1 MTKSTASRI
10 SALRRAISLLC
21 VLVLLSGFLPAR
33 GVLAAEAQY
42 GRINHDEVRLRRQAN
57 STEVWAMLDTGWV
70 CEIRGEKR
78 SGGTDY
84 YYVVTNIP
92 KHLDR
97 EYYGYVSQE
106 FMTVMT
112 AEEVTAWENAGGNG
126 ALSQGGTVTATDAP
140 SAGTGD
146 QNPSGGSTDV
156 VTVTSYAQPNN
167 SSTNYYSYNGSAL
180 SSLGLLSASEAYY
193 VAGTATIGDT
203 AYYIILVNGVNC
215 YVKASN
221 MTMLTTGGQTPAP
234 TDAPP
239 ASSGTVDVNGAI
251 GRIRITPAGKTNLR
265 SSAAMI
271 SGNVVAKIEQGRE
284 LPFFSTLQSGS
295 KTWYYCY
302 DASANVNGYILGTCA
317 VVVESYATT
326 PPTSGSTGATPAPGA
341 SSGSVVGY
349 VKITPSGKT
358 NIRSRTQVNANNV
371 VAKAE
376 QGDVLPYYATSVV
389 NGMTWYYV
397 YVAKEAVF
405 GYVLGSCCT
414 KTDAGG
420 NVPQVTQTPDGTTIL
435 GYILFTAGGVNLRKT
450 PSLGAKVLGRFD
462 KGDVTPYYNIE
473 TRNGVN
479 WYFVR
484 QDGDE
489 GYVHGSYCQP
499 CDFAGN
505 IITNPTDQP
514 GGVTQGY
521 LMTTA
526 DKVYVRK
533 NASTGAGV
541 YGQVKTKGTVLPIIG
556 ATIRNGSTDWY
567 CVAFEDNIG
576 YIHGKYISVLTKDQ
590 VDAYLSGNPMPTAGP
605 TPTPAPKPTN
615 YITTT
620 ADKVWIRKSP
630 STKAGTQGQANLGAV
645 FQFTGTTTVGSTLW
659 YKVTVNGETCYMMG
673 KYCRVMTDA
682 EYNNYVG
689 SLPTARITPTPKPE
703 DWSTTAL
710 TNTTKVIVR
719 AGGSAGAKQLAL
731 LYKANQVCTLLGGT
745 NVSGGYTWYNVRV
758 NGTNGWIRGDL
769 LRILTKEQAA
779 IFEKTGDPE
788 ARPEASYNTL
798 QLGSTGEAVTKL
810 QNRLIDLGY
819 LPAGS
824 ANGTYGSTTAEAIKK
839 YQTDYNLTVDGIAGS
854 LTQHSLY
861 GTVETG
867 YYENQGGSS
876 TSVTLYKPEL
886 IDWYTGGIQS
896 IFYRGCVATVTDVKT
911 GISFKV
917 KRWAG
922 GDHADVEPL
931 TAADTAAMCKI
942 YGVSTAQ
949 QISDKNLWQRRS
961 LLVTINGHSYCASMY
976 GIPHNYPAGDT
987 IPDNDF
993 NGQFCIHFVNSKTHA
1008 SDKVDKDHQ
1017 DAIMYAYNNAARL
1030 LNIK

>member
-10 SALRRAISLLC
+10 LALKRAMSLLC
-21 VLVLLSGFLPAR
+21 VLMLLSGFLPAR
-33 GVLAAEAQY
+33 GALAAEKQY
-42 GRINHDEVRLRRQAN
+42 GRINHDEVRLRRQAG

-70 CEIRGEKR
+70 CEIRSEKR

-106 FMTVMT
+106 FLTVMT
-112 AEEVTAWENAGGNG
+112 EEEVSAWEKAGGNG
-126 ALSQGGTVTATDAP
+126 GEISDDAG
-140 SAGTGD
+140 A
-146 QNPSGGSTDV
+146 GGSTPPAGSDGGSASSGGNAGV
-156 VTVTSYAQPNN
+156 ILTSYAQPNN
-167 SSTNYYSYNGSAL
+167 VSTNYYSYNGAAL
-180 SSLGLLSASEAYY
+180 SSLGLLSAGEAYY
-193 VAGTATIGDT
+193 VAGTSTIGDT
-203 AYYIILVNGVNC
+203 AYYIILVNGANC

-221 MTMLTTGGQTPAP
+221 MTMLTSGGQTQP
-234 TDAPP
+234 DAPSTDQP
-239 ASSGTVDVNGAI
+239 SGGNTDAI
-251 GRIRITPAGKTNLR
+251 GRIRITPEGKTNLR

-284 LPFFSTLQSGS
+284 LPFFSTLQSGG

-302 DASANVNGYILGTCA
+302 DENENVNGYILGTCA
-317 VVVESYATT
+317 VVVESYATPTPT
-326 PPTSGSTGATPAPGA
+326 PPAGATPEPGA
-341 SSGSVVGY
+341 SSGSVAGY

-358 NIRSRTQVNANNV
+358 NIRSRTQVNSNNV
-371 VAKAE
+371 VAKVE
-376 QGDVLPYYATSVV
+376 QGEVLPYYATTVV
-389 NGMTWYYV
+389 NGVTWYYV
-397 YVAKEAVF
+397 YEAGEAVF
-405 GYVLGSCCT
+405 GYVLGSCCV

-420 NVPQVTQTPDGTTIL
+420 NVTAVPTNTPAPDGNTVL
-435 GYILFTAGGVNLRKT
+435 GYILFTSGGVNLRKT
-450 PSLGAKVLGRFD
+450 ASMGAKILGRFD
-462 KGDVTPYYNIE
+462 KGDVTPYYGVE
-473 TRNGVN
+473 THNGVN
-479 WYFVR
+479 WFSVR
-484 QDGDE
+484 QDGE
-489 GYVHGSYCQP
+489 KGYVHGSYCQI
-499 CDFAGN
+499 CDMYGN
-505 IITNPTDQP
+505 IITPDDPNS
-514 GGVTQGY
+514 GVTQGY
-521 LMTTA
+521 LRTTA

-533 NASTGAGV
+533 SAKMGAGT
-541 YGQVKTKGTVLPIIG
+541 YGQVKDKGTVLPIVG
-556 ATIRNGSTDWY
+556 ATVRNGSVDWY
-567 CVAFEDNIG
+567 CVSFDGNIG
-576 YIHGKYISVLTKDQ
+576 YIHGKYISVLSAEQ
-590 VDAYLSGNPMPTAGP
+590 VKAYLNGQTLPPDAP

-620 ADKVWIRKSP
+620 SDKVWIRKSP
-630 STKAGTQGQANLGAV
+630 STKAGTKGQANRGAV
-645 FQFTGTTTVGSTLW
+645 FQFTGTTTVGSTMW
-659 YKVTVNGETCYMMG
+659 YKIKVNGEECYIMG

-682 EYNNYVG
+682 EYNMYIG
-689 SLPTARITPTPKPE
+689 SQPTPRVTPTPKPE

-710 TNTTKVIVR
+710 TNTVKVIVR
-719 AGGSAGAKQLAL
+719 AAGSSGAKQLAL
-731 LYKANQVCTLLGGT
+731 LYKDNQVCTLLGST

-779 IFEKTGDPE
+779 IFEKTGDPA

-798 QLGSTGEAVTKL
+798 RLGSTGEDVTKL

-824 ANGTYGSTTAEAIKK
+824 ANGTYGSATADAVRKFQSDEGLS
-839 YQTDYNLTVDGIAGS
+839 QDGIAGS
-854 LTQHSLY
+854 QTQHALY
-861 GTVETG
+861 GTVEKG
-867 YYENQGGSS
+867 YYDTQNGSS
-876 TSVTLYKPEL
+876 TTVTLYKPEL
-886 IDWYTGGIQS
+886 IDWYKGGIQS
-896 IFYRGCVATVTDVKT
+896 IFYRGCVATVTDVRT

-942 YGVSTAQ
+942 YGVKTAQ
-949 QISDKNLWQRRS
+949 EISDKNLWQRRS
-961 LLVTINGHSYCASMY
+961 LLVTVNGHSYCASMY

-987 IPDNDF
+987 IPNNDF

-1017 DAIMYAYNNAARL
+1017 NAIMYAYNNAARL